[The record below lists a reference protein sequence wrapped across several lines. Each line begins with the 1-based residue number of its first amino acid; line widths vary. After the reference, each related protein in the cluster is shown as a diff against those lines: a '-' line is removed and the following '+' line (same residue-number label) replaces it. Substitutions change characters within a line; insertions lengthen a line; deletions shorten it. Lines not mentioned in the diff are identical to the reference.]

1 MTPRSPESTPPP
13 AGAARPERLVI
24 GEVPLD
30 SLTFQGALD
39 AIEALVRTGHGG
51 AVFTPNVDHVVVA
64 DRHPEFREAYAACSL
79 SLVDGMPVLW
89 ASRLLGQP
97 LPEKIS
103 GSDLLLPLC
112 RLAAARGWRVFIL
125 GGAPGAA
132 REAATRL
139 EARLGLEV
147 VGLDDG
153 RIDLSPAGAE
163 AARRSARR
171 VRESGAHLLLVA
183 LGAPKQELWIH
194 RQRTELGPVVAV
206 GVGASIDFVAGLVR
220 RSPSW
225 MSRLGLEWLYRLVQE
240 PRRLARRYL
249 VEDLRFVSIL
259 WRTWRTQRR
268 EAASRR

>member
-1 MTPRSPESTPPP
+1 VTGEPPQLAP
-13 AGAARPERLVI
+13 APPGPIRPGRLLI

-30 SLTFQGALD
+30 LLTFQGALD
-39 AIEALVRTGHGG
+39 AIEALVEAGQGG

-64 DRHPEFREAYAACSL
+64 DRHREFREAYAACSL
-79 SLVDGMPVLW
+79 SLVDGVPVLW

-112 RLAAARGWRVFIL
+112 RLAAARGWRVYIL

-139 EARLGLEV
+139 EARLGLV
-147 VGLDDG
+147 VAGLDDA

-163 AARRSARR
+163 GARRCARQ
-171 VRESGAHLLLVA
+171 VRESRAQLLLVA

-194 RQRTELGPVVAV
+194 RQRAELGPVVAV
-206 GVGASIDFVAGLVR
+206 GVGASIDFLAGLVR
-220 RSPSW
+220 RAPPW

-249 VEDLRFVSIL
+249 VEDVRFVAIL
-259 WRTWRTQRR
+259 WRTWRARRR
-268 EAASRR
+268 EAASRS